1 MSDALQAALAGQ
13 YAAIY
18 AYGRAGGRLVD
29 DQAQAEA
36 LARSDEHRVDRD
48 QLRAWLVA
56 DGQQPQPPAPAYQL
70 PGPVRTPAQAR
81 ELLAT
86 VELRLIPVL
95 TELVADQL
103 DDPRRLRWAIRQI
116 RRAALSAQSWGAAGQ
131 AFPWP
136 DGLTPPA

>member
-18 AYGRAGGRLVD
+18 AYGRAGGRLLN
-29 DQAQAEA
+29 DQARA

-48 QLRAWLVA
+48 QLREWLVA

-103 DDPRRLRWAIRQI
+103 DQPRRRRWAIRQI
-116 RRAALSAQSWGAAGQ
+116 RRAALAGQSWGATGQ

>member
-1 MSDALQAALAGQ
+1 MSDALQSALAGQ

-29 DQAQAEA
+29 DQARA
-36 LARSDEHRVDRD
+36 LVRSDEHRVARD

-70 PGPVRTPAQAR
+70 PGPVRTPEQAR
-81 ELLAT
+81 TLLAT

-95 TELVADQL
+95 TELVGDQFDL
-103 DDPRRLRWAIRQI
+103 PGRRRWAIRQV
-116 RRAALSAQSWGAAGQ
+116 RRAALSGQSWGAAGQ

-136 DGLTPPA
+136 AGLTPPA